1 MHFTLFVDGY
11 FCNQFDATCYIALE
25 EKQQPYSTARA
36 LLRDGQGFPS
46 SMHEHT
52 PIARVPALA
61 HGDFW
66 LTESI
71 AIAEYI
77 EDVLPPP
84 AYTRLFPEDPQ
95 RRARVRQMM
104 SWSRF
109 DLRTLRAERNWYT
122 CVYPD
127 VPVEPLSRQAEREAI
142 ELVDVIGRLASAGE
156 FATWNIGH
164 ADLALTL
171 LRVKRTN
178 VLLSPAAQRLLD
190 DNLARPSVKSYV
202 EHPRPPNPPP

>member
-25 EKQQPYSTARA
+25 EKGQPYSTARA

-46 SMHEHT
+46 SMHDRT

-66 LTESI
+66 LTESL

-95 RRARVRQMM
+95 RRARVRQVMT
-104 SWSRF
+104 WSRIE
-109 DLRTLRAERNWYT
+109 LRALRADRQWFT
-122 CVYPD
+122 VVYPNY
-127 VPVEPLSRQAEREAI
+127 PVEPLSPQGERDAT
-142 ELVDVIGRLASAGE
+142 ELLGVIDRLAKAGE
-156 FATWNIGH
+156 FETWNIGH

-171 LRVKRTN
+171 LRVVRTN
-178 VLLSPAAQRLLD
+178 VVLSPAAQRLLD
-190 DNLARPSVKSYV
+190 DNLARPSVKSYI
-202 EHPRPPNPPP
+202 EHPRPPHPPP